1 MKIDSVLQSLD
12 NSWSR
17 KEVLIKLRNGTNP
30 ENIISEFLSDNKE
43 DIDKLSSFLKS
54 EDKES
59 LRNMQELSICEAILL
74 KKINNTNNSEVDFQ
88 QQLALTS
95 NINALKESPK
105 LQFGSFMMK
114 WSNKFVVF
122 TLLTIS
128 AIALTKQA
136 WT

>member
-1 MKIDSVLQSLD
+1 MKLDSVLQSLD

-17 KEVLIKLRNGTNP
+17 KEVLIKLKNGANP

-74 KKINNTNNSEVDFQ
+74 KKINNTNKSEVDFQ

>member
-1 MKIDSVLQSLD
+1 MKLDSVLQSLD

-17 KEVLIKLRNGTNP
+17 KEVLIKLKNGANP
-30 ENIISEFLSDNKE
+30 ENIISEFLSQNKE
-43 DIDKLSSFLKS
+43 DIDKLSSFLNS

-74 KKINNTNNSEVDFQ
+74 KKINNPNKCEVDSQ
-88 QQLALTS
+88 QQLGLTS
-95 NINALKESPK
+95 NIKALKESPK
-105 LQFGSFMMK
+105 LQFGLFMMK

-122 TLLTIS
+122 ILLTIS

>member
-1 MKIDSVLQSLD
+1 MKLDSVLQSLD

-43 DIDKLSSFLKS
+43 DIDKLSSFLNS

-74 KKINNTNNSEVDFQ
+74 KKINNPNKCEVDSQ
-88 QQLALTS
+88 QQLGLTS
-95 NINALKESPK
+95 NIKALKESPK
-105 LQFGSFMMK
+105 LQFGLFMMK

-122 TLLTIS
+122 ILLTIS

>member
-1 MKIDSVLQSLD
+1 MKLDCVLSSLD

-17 KEVLIKLRNGTNP
+17 KEVLIKLRNGSNP

-43 DIDKLSSFLKS
+43 DIEKLSSFLKS

-74 KKINNTNNSEVDFQ
+74 KNINNTNKNEVDFQ